1 MHNKPRMPIAR
12 ATVAFGVRRWLSHDL
27 DRTARGPDED
37 HDRMSAEL
45 QRVAAELAAL
55 RAEAARDRF
64 WTHAGVEATLIA
76 LGLAW
81 LVFPRQSVL
90 GQYEGLVVFAVAVV
104 GLALTV
110 ARRFTPRLR
119 FRCVAVRPRPSL
131 PGSRRSA

>member
-1 MHNKPRMPIAR
+1 VHNKPRTPIAR
-12 ATVAFGVRRWLSHDL
+12 AIVAFGVRRWTSDVL
-27 DRTARGPDED
+27 DRTAPGPDDD
-37 HDRMSAEL
+37 HDRIGAEL

-119 FRCVAVRPRPSL
+119 LRWVGGRARPSP
-131 PGSRRSA
+131 PGSRRSS